1 MIQIFNSWNMLDP
14 QKKIVVVLAA
24 IATLVAFFGLVRV
37 VNTPSMALLYSGLD
51 SATSGEIV
59 ASLEQKAIPFEIRG
73 DAIYID
79 STERDQA
86 RLSLASEGLPSNG
99 IAGYELLD
107 SLSGFGTTSQMF
119 DAAYWR
125 AKEGELAR
133 TILASVRIDMARVHI
148 ANAVQQ
154 PFSRGVEPSASVT
167 VSVRSGVLDVGQAEA
182 IRYLVAAAVSG
193 MVPEQVAVID
203 TEYGVILHPG
213 APSKQA
219 AGTGGLDVRAQEL
232 RENVARLLTARV
244 GAGNAVVEVMIE
256 ARTESETITER
267 ILDPERAVPISSD
280 SETNTE
286 SSAGGASGAVTVA
299 SNLPDTGDSAGGGQN
314 SRSQSQSRERIN
326 YEISET
332 VRERVHRPGDI
343 ARVSVA
349 VLINH
354 ETVIGTNGETTTEPR
369 SDAEI
374 AAFHALVQSAV
385 GFDAERG
392 DVITIETMQ
401 FPAPP
406 VLGTMV
412 SGGFLSGYA
421 FNLPV
426 ILQMAVLALVTLAL
440 GLFVVKPI
448 LTNPAQQLNQ
458 LPMAPMTALG
468 GTAAYGTAGALTELS
483 EVPALENAPK
493 DPVEI
498 LRETIAKRS
507 EESGHLLRNWIE
519 TEAQNQKEQ
528 VT

>member
-1 MIQIFNSWNMLDP
+1 MDP
-14 QKKIVVVLAA
+14 QKKIVVVLAS

-37 VNTPSMALLYSGLD
+37 VNTPSMTLLYSGLD
-51 SATSGEIV
+51 SAASGEIV
-59 ASLEQKAIPFEIRG
+59 ASLEQKSIPFEIRG
-73 DAIYID
+73 DAIYVD
-79 STERDQA
+79 SNERDQT

-133 TILASVRIDMARVHI
+133 TILTSARISMARVHI

-167 VSVRSGVLDVGQAEA
+167 VSVKSGALDVGQAEA

-203 TEYGVILHPG
+203 SEYGVILQPG
-213 APSKQA
+213 TASNFSS
-219 AGTGGLDVRAQEL
+219 GTGELDARAQEL
-232 RENVARLLTARV
+232 RENIERLLTARV
-244 GAGNAVVEVMIE
+244 GAGNAAVEVMIE
-256 ARTESETITER
+256 AQSESETVTER
-267 ILDPERAVPISSD
+267 ILDPERSVPISSD
-280 SETNTE
+280 IETNTE
-286 SSAGGASGAVTVA
+286 TSSGGAGGAVTVA
-299 SNLPDTGDSAGGGQN
+299 SNLPDTGDNAGGGQTSSN
-314 SRSQSQSRERIN
+314 QSQSRERIN

-332 VRERVHRPGDI
+332 VRERVHLPGDI
-343 ARVSVA
+343 ARLSVA

-354 ETVIGTNGETTTEPR
+354 ETIVDANGATTTVPR
-369 SDAEI
+369 SEAEI
-374 AAFHALVQSAV
+374 IAFQALVQSAV
-385 GFDAERG
+385 GFNAERG

-401 FPAPP
+401 FPTPP
-406 VLGTMV
+406 VLGTAA
-412 SGGFLSGYA
+412 SAGFLSGYA
-421 FNLPV
+421 FNIPA
-426 ILQMAVLALVTLAL
+426 ILQMAVLALVTLVL
-440 GLFVVKPI
+440 GMFVVKPI
-448 LTNPAQQLNQ
+448 LTNPAPQLNQ
-458 LPMAPMTALG
+458 LPLEPMAVLG
-468 GTAAYGTAGALTELS
+468 SNAGYGSTEALT
-483 EVPALENAPK
+483 EVPALENTPK

-519 TEAQNQKEQ
+519 TEAQKQKEQ

>member
-1 MIQIFNSWNMLDP
+1 MLDP
-14 QKKIVVVLAA
+14 QKKIVVVLAT

-59 ASLEQKAIPFEIRG
+59 ASLEQKTIPFEIRG
-73 DAIYID
+73 NAIYVD
-79 STERDQA
+79 SNDRDQA

-133 TILASVRIDMARVHI
+133 TILTSARISMARVHI

-167 VSVRSGVLDVGQAEA
+167 VSVKSGVLDVGQAEA

-203 TEYGVILHPG
+203 SEYGVILQPG
-213 APSKQA
+213 IISNIGS
-219 AGTGGLDVRAQEL
+219 GTGELDARAQEL
-232 RENVARLLTARV
+232 RENVERLLTARV

-256 ARTESETITER
+256 AQSESETVTER
-267 ILDPERAVPISSD
+267 ILDPERSVPISSD
-280 SETNTE
+280 SETSTE
-286 SSAGGASGAVTVA
+286 TSSGGAGGAVTVA

-314 SRSQSQSRERIN
+314 SRNQSQSRERIN
-326 YEISET
+326 YEVSET
-332 VRERVHRPGDI
+332 IRERVHLPGDI
-343 ARVSVA
+343 ARLSVA

-354 ETVIGTNGETTTEPR
+354 ETTVDANGATTTAPR
-369 SDAEI
+369 SETEI
-374 AAFHALVQSAV
+374 AAFQALVQSAV
-385 GFDAERG
+385 GFNEERG
-392 DVITIETMQ
+392 DVITIETMK
-401 FPAPP
+401 FPDPP
-406 VLGTMV
+406 VLGTV
-412 SGGFLSGYA
+412 ASAGFLSGYA
-421 FNLPV
+421 FNIPV
-426 ILQMAVLALVTLAL
+426 MLQMAVLAIVTLAL
-440 GLFVVKPI
+440 GMFVVKPI
-448 LTNPAQQLNQ
+448 LTNPTPQLNQ
-458 LPMAPMTALG
+458 LSLEPMAALG
-468 GTAAYGTAGALTELS
+468 SNADYGSTGALTEL
-483 EVPALENAPK
+483 PALENTPK

-519 TEAQNQKEQ
+519 TEAQNQKGQ

>member
-1 MIQIFNSWNMLDP
+1 MIQILNSWNMLEP

-24 IATLVAFFGLVRV
+24 IATLVAFFDLVRV

-59 ASLEQKAIPFEIRG
+59 ASLEQKSIPFEIRG
-73 DAIYID
+73 EAIYVD

-133 TILASVRIDMARVHI
+133 TILASARISMARVHI

-167 VSVRSGVLDVGQAEA
+167 VSVRSGILDIGQAEA

-203 TEYGVILHPG
+203 TEYGIILQPG
-213 APSKQA
+213 TASNLST
-219 AGTGGLDVRAQEL
+219 GTGELDARAQEL
-232 RENVARLLTARV
+232 RANVERLLAARV

-256 ARTESETITER
+256 AQNESETVTER
-267 ILDPERAVPISSD
+267 ILDPDRSVPISSD

-286 SSAGGASGAVTVA
+286 TSSGGAGGAVTVA
-299 SNLPDTGDSAGGGQN
+299 SNLPDTGDSAGSGQN
-314 SRSQSQSRERIN
+314 SRNQSQSRERIN
-326 YEISET
+326 YEVSET
-332 VRERVHRPGDI
+332 IRERVHLAGDI
-343 ARVSVA
+343 ARLSVA
-349 VLINH
+349 VLINY
-354 ETVIGTNGETTTEPR
+354 ETITDANGATTIAPR
-369 SDAEI
+369 SEAEI
-374 AAFHALVQSAV
+374 SAFQALVQSAV
-385 GFDAERG
+385 GFNAERG

-401 FPAPP
+401 FPEPP
-406 VLGTMV
+406 ILGTTA

-421 FNLPV
+421 FNIPAM
-426 ILQMAVLALVTLAL
+426 LQMAVLAIVTLAL
-440 GLFVVKPI
+440 GMFVVKPI
-448 LTNPAQQLNQ
+448 LTNPAPQLNQ
-458 LPMAPMTALG
+458 LPLKPMAALG
-468 GTAAYGTAGALTELS
+468 SSLDYEPAGT
-483 EVPALENAPK
+483 
-493 DPVEI
+493 
-498 LRETIAKRS
+498 
-507 EESGHLLRNWIE
+507 
-519 TEAQNQKEQ
+519 
-528 VT
+528 

>member
-1 MIQIFNSWNMLDP
+1 MLDP

-24 IATLVAFFGLVRV
+24 IAIVVAFFGLVRV

-51 SATSGEIV
+51 PATSGEIV
-59 ASLEQKAIPFEIRG
+59 TSLEQKAIPFEIRG
-73 DAIYID
+73 DAIYVD
-79 STERDQA
+79 STARDQA

-133 TILASVRIDMARVHI
+133 TILASARISMARVHI
-148 ANAVQQ
+148 ANALQQ

-167 VSVRSGVLDVGQAEA
+167 VSVRSGVLDIGQAEA

-203 TEYGVILHPG
+203 TEYGIILQPG
-213 APSKQA
+213 TARNQG
-219 AGTGGLDVRAQEL
+219 AGTGELDARAQEL
-232 RENVARLLTARV
+232 RENVERLLTARV

-267 ILDPERAVPISSD
+267 ILDPERSVPISSD

-286 SSAGGASGAVTVA
+286 TSAGGASGAVTVA
-299 SNLPDTGDSAGGGQN
+299 SNLPDTGDSAGAGQN
-314 SRSQSQSRERIN
+314 STNQSQSRERIN

-332 VRERVHRPGDI
+332 LRERVYLPGDI
-343 ARVSVA
+343 ARLSVA

-354 ETVIGTNGETTTEPR
+354 ETIIGANGETTTEPR
-369 SDAEI
+369 SDVEI
-374 AAFHALVQSAV
+374 AAFQALVQSAV
-385 GFDAERG
+385 GFNTERG
-392 DVITIETMQ
+392 DVITIETMR
-401 FPAPP
+401 FPEPP
-406 VLGTMV
+406 ILGTV
-412 SGGFLSGYA
+412 ASGGFLADYA
-421 FNLPV
+421 FNIPAM
-426 ILQMAVLALVTLAL
+426 LQMAVLSLVTLAL
-440 GLFVVKPI
+440 GMFVVKPI
-448 LTNPAQQLNQ
+448 LTNPVPHLNQ
-458 LPMAPMTALG
+458 LPLEPMATLG
-468 GTAAYGTAGALTELS
+468 GNAAYGSAEALTELS
-483 EVPALENAPK
+483 KVPALESTSK

-498 LRETIAKRS
+498 LRETIAQRS
-507 EESGHLLRNWIE
+507 EESGHLLRTWIE
-519 TEAQNQKEQ
+519 TEAQNQKEP